1 MQLHEED
8 TKLFK
13 VKFTDFSVW
22 ERVEIACQL
31 HGILDF
37 GVAPDSGGALEGYI
51 RLGPSGPPRIS
62 SRQFFPWSLRNRLL
76 RDGRMESLI
85 HSFII

>member
-13 VKFTDFSVW
+13 VKFTDFSIW
-22 ERVEIACQL
+22 KRAEIACQL

-37 GVAPDSGGALEGYI
+37 GVAPDFGGALGGTFA
-51 RLGPSGPPRIS
+51 LVHQGL
-62 SRQFFPWSLRNRLL
+62 Q
-76 RDGRMESLI
+76 ESLPDN
-85 HSFII
+85 FAPGV